1 MSKKDLHI
9 PVSQDLIK
17 DLLPLLGRDEDITGI
32 VDQLLKSEL
41 ESRLGLSHTNDITYD
56 VDADRA
62 FPSLTEELPVKPQ
75 YLDLKHIDRDVV
87 KEVIGNNK
95 IINNKLLDKI
105 PKELH
110 SLLEYDLMSSNW
122 HPRSD
127 WKELLDDYLDNGSH
141 VTLDSWIEVRR
152 QKDLEDEASMWIEI
166 SRKSLDD

>member
-62 FPSLTEELPVKPQ
+62 FPSLTEELPVKHQ

-87 KEVIGNNK
+87 KEKKCDQNGFYNPESDEEIHLVHIEP
-95 IINNKLLDKI
+95 KLRSVEPLTD
-105 PKELH
+105 PRVT
-110 SLLEYDLMSSNW
+110 DLFW
-122 HPRSD
+122 CR
-127 WKELLDDYLDNGSH
+127 LDYLRPLAEKQWLPVDRLGA
-141 VTLDSWIEVRR
+141 LEV
-152 QKDLEDEASMWIEI
+152 
-166 SRKSLDD
+166 